1 ARFSAGAID
10 YYEVLDAQRTLL
22 QAQDAAADGRM
33 RSAASTVALY
43 KALAGG
49 WPSGTGQGAPGPL
62 ARSGQ

>member
-1 ARFSAGAID
+1 
-10 YYEVLDAQRTLL
+10 VLDAQRTLL

-49 WPSGTGQGAPGPL
+49 WPPSAGAREPAQRAD
-62 ARSGQ
+62 ARP